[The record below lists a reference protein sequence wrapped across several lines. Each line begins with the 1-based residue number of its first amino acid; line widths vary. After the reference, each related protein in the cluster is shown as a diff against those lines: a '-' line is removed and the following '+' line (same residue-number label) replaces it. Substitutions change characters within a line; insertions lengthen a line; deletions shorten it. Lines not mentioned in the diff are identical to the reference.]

1 MSKLQKI
8 KIATPIIIFNIIL
21 PTLDILTDFIMVV
34 KLFLGAYK
42 CNNDNSP
49 ESEAFQQCQNVGPGQ
64 FCGTFLPNIST
75 NMEVIRE
82 NNQTINASDIMVTC
96 KISTHPVFAVGMFL
110 PFIIN
115 YLSHFYLWKIGGGSK
130 VSIIL
135 PMLNIYPQFGK
146 N

>member
-64 FCGTFLPNIST
+64 FCGTFLQNIST
-75 NMEVIRE
+75 NLEE
-82 NNQTINASDIMVTC
+82 NNQTINASDIMNTC

-115 YLSHFYLWKIGGGSK
+115 YLSHFYLWKIAGGHHHSASVK
-130 VSIIL
+130 YLSSIW
-135 PMLNIYPQFGK
+135 
-146 N
+146 